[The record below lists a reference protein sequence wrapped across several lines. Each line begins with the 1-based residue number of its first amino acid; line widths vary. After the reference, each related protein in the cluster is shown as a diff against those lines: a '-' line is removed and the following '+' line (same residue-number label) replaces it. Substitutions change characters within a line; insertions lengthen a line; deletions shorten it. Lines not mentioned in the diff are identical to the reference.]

1 MAKPQQRLI
10 ELPAAFTA
18 VDALRHFGW
27 NKVYGNKM
35 LSSWVQ
41 QGVLERLGPRL
52 DVYVNTA
59 RVPQD
64 QRTDALLDALVF
76 GHFRVD
82 PNVWRWYEW
91 STQIS
96 HRREELV
103 VNLTKTLHPRADLIL
118 HAKPPGWLRT
128 VAPGLIGSGS
138 YGGPHLH
145 PAWLMAEAVLNPQTT
160 WWSPAPDD
168 IDFDAIH
175 EQNSADSIVYALR
188 ALGQYHGRA
197 LHLSPTESV
206 ESCYTRLWAD
216 RHAPEY
222 TRTDPGL

>member
-1 MAKPQQRLI
+1 MPQQPPLAPQEERAI
-10 ELPAAFTA
+10 VCA
-18 VDALRHFGW
+18 
-27 NKVYGNKM
+27 
-35 LSSWVQ
+35 
-41 QGVLERLGPRL
+41 GVWSFSCGPQCL
-52 DVYVNTA
+52 
-59 RVPQD
+59 
-64 QRTDALLDALVF
+64 ALVRME
-76 GHFRVD
+76 H
-82 PNVWRWYEW
+82 
-91 STQIS
+91 QIS

-103 VNLTKTLHPRADLIL
+103 VNLTKTLHPRSDLIL

-128 VAPGLIGSGS
+128 VAPGLIASGS

-145 PAWLMAEAVLNPQTT
+145 
-160 WWSPAPDD
+160 
-168 IDFDAIH
+168 AIH

-197 LHLSPTESV
+197 IHLSPTKSV

>member
-1 MAKPQQRLI
+1 MVQPTSFQRSQLSKKRWQKPNANRKRPNVKNI
-10 ELPAAFTA
+10 CPS
-18 VDALRHFGW
+18 
-27 NKVYGNKM
+27 N
-35 LSSWVQ
+35 
-41 QGVLERLGPRL
+41 PRL
-52 DVYVNTA
+52 RPRKN
-59 RVPQD
+59 
-64 QRTDALLDALVF
+64 ALLDALVF

-82 PNVWRWYEW
+82 PNVWSWYEW

-103 VNLTKTLHPRADLIL
+103 VNLTKTLHPRSDLIL

-128 VAPGLIGSGS
+128 VAPGLIASGS
-138 YGGPHLH
+138 YSGPHLH
-145 PAWLMAEAVLNPQTT
+145 
-160 WWSPAPDD
+160 
-168 IDFDAIH
+168 AIH